1 MKFIHLAAFGAAL
14 ALSCA
19 ATAAQAAPVDLSTL
33 QLNGSAALASPTVL
47 RLTNG
52 PNLLDPDDPF
62 SNIGMAGSA
71 FIGAA
76 FSSNST
82 FTSSF
87 TFTLTNTGF
96 DPLADG
102 LTFLIQNDGG
112 GALALGGGG
121 GGVGASGLGN
131 NDGIAFQSWDNNH
144 ASIFTNG
151 DVSGGTQPLG
161 NFNLGDQDDVVDV
174 SVVYDGVT
182 LSYTAFNQSTM
193 IGVSDSLVFNLASL
207 GPSVYFGFTG
217 ATGLSHSIQ
226 DVSAWDL
233 DVQDRVAGVPEPS
246 SWALMIAGFGG
257 MGAILRRR
265 RSLVA

>member
-1 MKFIHLAAFGAAL
+1 MKSIRFAAFGAAF

-19 ATAAQAAPVDLSTL
+19 ASAAQAAPVDLSSL

-52 PNLLDPDDPF
+52 PNLADPDDPG

-71 FIGAA
+71 FISTA

-102 LTFLIQNDGG
+102 ITFLIQSEGDG
-112 GALALGGGG
+112 AMALGGGG
-121 GGVGASGLGN
+121 GGVGASGLSN
-131 NDGIAFQSWDNNH
+131 NVGIAFQSWDNNH

-151 DVSGGTQPLG
+151 DVFGGTQALH
-161 NFNLGDQDDVVDV
+161 NFNLGDQDDLVDV
-174 SVVYDGVT
+174 SVIYDGVT
-182 LSYTAFNQSTM
+182 LSYTAFNHTTGLG
-193 IGVSDSLVFNLASL
+193 ISDSLVFDLASL

-226 DVSAWDL
+226 DVRAWDL
-233 DVQDRVAGVPEPS
+233 DVQDRVAGVPEPT

-257 MGAILRRR
+257 MGAVLRRR
-265 RSLVA
+265 RAALA